1 VNPARHSPTAA
12 LALCLALLV
21 AGGCARSDG
30 DAPVLER
37 IELAPAR
44 LVVYGEGTLNSTR
57 PAPLVV
63 PGTQFSKRQL
73 RWLLPDGSWV
83 KAGDVV
89 ARFSA
94 EESKMNLAS
103 ALVELQRNALA
114 RQAKETELGDAQG
127 KLTVDID
134 QVIGQLGIAH
144 RYANATEVAI
154 ARNDILDA
162 VQDEHF
168 LGVKQDTLNWRK
180 DQSSTRGQAEL
191 ALIEA
196 QRATNEVLA
205 KQNRDDLSALEVR
218 APNEGLF
225 VLQPDWSGEKP
236 KLGAAMWAGFT
247 FATLPDIASMEVEIW
262 LPQVEAHDVRDGM
275 AVDLAPLGA
284 PEQKLR
290 ANITFVAAA
299 ASVRSRE
306 SPVKYLSMKA
316 TVPAAAV
323 AEHHWVPGQ
332 RFRAAIVLFESDR
345 ALTVPNIA
353 LTTSGDVSSVTV
365 RDGARSQVRTLH
377 LGVRGPSRTQVL
389 DGLQAGETIV
399 LGAGAAG
406 AGKAGDTTVDKSGAA
421 APQAPP

>member
-1 VNPARHSPTAA
+1 MKIATIVPMRR
-12 LALCLALLV
+12 LAFCLAFL
-21 AGGCARSDG
+21 AAAGCARTDDG
-30 DAPVLER
+30 APVLER
-37 IELAPAR
+37 IDLAPAR
-44 LVVYGEGTLNSTR
+44 LVVYGEGTLNSTK

-83 KAGDVV
+83 KAGDTV

-94 EESKMNLAS
+94 EESKMNLAT
-103 ALVELQRNALA
+103 ALVDLQRNALA
-114 RQAKETELGDAQG
+114 RQAKEVELGDTQG

-134 QVIGQLGIAH
+134 QVVGQLGIAH
-144 RYANATEVAI
+144 RYANATEIAV

-168 LGVKQDTLNWRK
+168 LGVKQGTLNWRK

-196 QRATNEVLA
+196 QRATNDVLA

-247 FATLPDIASMEVEIW
+247 FATLPDVASMEVEIW
-262 LPQVEAHDVRDGM
+262 LPQVEAHDVREGM

-290 ANITFVAAA
+290 ATITWVAAA

-306 SPVKYLSMKA
+306 TPVKYLSMKA

-323 AEHHWVPGQ
+323 SEHHWVPGQ
-332 RFRAAIVLFESDR
+332 RFRAAIILFESDK

-353 LTTSGDVSSVTV
+353 LTNSGDVSSVTV
-365 RDGARSQVRTLH
+365 REGGRSQTRTVH

-389 DGLQAGETIV
+389 DGLRDGETIV
-399 LGAGAAG
+399 LGS
-406 AGKAGDTTVDKSGAA
+406 TAA
-421 APQAPP
+421 ATGKPAAADTPKAPPP